1 VLPLVL
7 FCLLGLVVWPG
18 PASTA
23 TRAADGPISF
33 TPIADTYASEA
44 SPAKNYA
51 GHVAL
56 KLRKATDGGSYRS
69 YIRFRVTGLTR
80 PVSSA
85 KLRLY
90 ATDPFSSSG
99 GSVYRSDE
107 SWQESTL
114 TWSNAPA
121 LVGAPLASVGPVSAG
136 TWVELDLKSAITG
149 DGTYSFALQNSNADG
164 AFYSSREGGH
174 APELVITQSG

>member
-1 VLPLVL
+1 VLPLIPV
-7 FCLLGLVVWPG
+7 CLLALVAMPG

-23 TRAADGPISF
+23 PPGEDGLITF

-69 YIRFRVTGLTR
+69 YIRFRVTGLTG

-90 ATDPFSSSG
+90 VTDPFSSSG

-114 TWSNAPA
+114 TWNNAPA
-121 LVGAPLASVGPVSAG
+121 LAAAPLASLGSVSAG
-136 TWVELDLKSAITG
+136 TWVELDLTNAITG

-164 AFYSSREGGH
+164 AFYSSREGPH
-174 APELVITQSG
+174 APELVVTESR